1 MAASTTAGTTV
12 RTTVGI
18 FKGLRRHQ
26 VALMLI
32 APSLIIIFG
41 LLVYPLVRSFYNSF
55 YDLHV
60 TTPWLKPTFRGLGNY
75 IDLIT
80 SQEVQEAF
88 LRTVM
93 MAIVGILIGIP
104 LALGF
109 ALLLN
114 RKFPLRGL
122 VRSLMLIPWALP
134 GVVNGLMWSRIYD
147 AHFGALNGLLYQVGL
162 IHEYIPWLVYPQ
174 VALLLVVLADL
185 WATVPMISLLFLAGL
200 QSIPSELYDA
210 AAVDGATGWRRFLS
224 ITLPLLSPVM
234 VISLVLKT
242 IAAFSLF
249 DLVYLLTGGGPAN
262 STQVVGYY
270 LYVQGFQRQEFGYT
284 SALAWLIAGIILVLV
299 VVYSRLLRSQE
310 MAA

>member
-1 MAASTTAGTTV
+1 M
-12 RTTVGI
+12 I
-18 FKGLRRHQ
+18 F
-26 VALMLI
+26 I
-32 APSLIIIFG
+32 APSVLIIMG

-60 TTPWLKPTFRGLGNY
+60 TTPWLKPAFRGLGNY

-80 SQEVQEAF
+80 SQDVQEAF
-88 LRTVM
+88 MRTISL
-93 MAIVGILIGIP
+93 ATIGISIGIP

-109 ALLLN
+109 AMLLN

-122 VRSLMLIPWALP
+122 VRSLMLIPWAVP

-147 AHFGALNGLLYQVGL
+147 AHFGALNGLLYQLGA
-162 IHEYIPWLVYPQ
+162 IHEYIPWLVAPQ
-174 VALLLVVLADL
+174 RALLLIVLADL

-200 QSIPSELYDA
+200 QSIPMELYDA
-210 AAVDGATGWRRFLS
+210 AKVDGATDWQQFIS
-224 ITLPLLSPVM
+224 ITLPMLSHVFM
-234 VISLVLKT
+234 ISLVLKT

-270 LYVQGFQRQEFGYT
+270 LYVQGFERQEFGYT
-284 SALAWLIAGIILVLV
+284 SALAWLIATIILVLV
-299 VVYSRLLRSQE
+299 VFYARLLREQE
-310 MAA
+310 MTA